1 MDNQRYMVVNDDSTN
16 NMICEFTIKRFDKE
30 GNIKIFSVPEEALSF
45 IAQEYKLENR
55 KQPTILFLDIN
66 MPTMSG
72 WEFLDEFL
80 KFNEGVRNQFNIYML
95 SSSIEDFKEEAEIYS
110 AIKGFISKP
119 LKMNKLE
126 EIKNGP
132 LNSSTC

>member
-1 MDNQRYMVVNDDSTN
+1 
-16 NMICEFTIKRFDKE
+16 
-30 GNIKIFSVPEEALSF
+30 
-45 IAQEYKLENR
+45 
-55 KQPTILFLDIN
+55 
-66 MPTMSG
+66 
-72 WEFLDEFL
+72 
-80 KFNEGVRNQFNIYML
+80 ML

-119 LKMNKLE
+119 LKMKKLE

>member
-1 MDNQRYMVVNDDSTN
+1 
-16 NMICEFTIKRFDKE
+16 
-30 GNIKIFSVPEEALSF
+30 
-45 IAQEYKLENR
+45 
-55 KQPTILFLDIN
+55 